1 VADEALISD
10 AIEGPM
16 DLVRDLVSLGRSAR
30 EDARIKV
37 RQPLTKVIVDGKYKE
52 TLGDLTQLL
61 MEELNIKTVDF
72 EDNLGAFMNYTVKPN
87 FKVAGPILGK
97 KVKLLGRAMATVDAP
112 ALVAAT
118 SAGKAFP
125 VTVGDD
131 TIEVTPEM
139 VDVRISAKEGFD
151 VQTEGEH
158 FVIIDTTLTPALIAE
173 GIAREC
179 VSKVQQMRKNN
190 GFEVTDH
197 IRIAYKA
204 DDEAAAAIQAYGDF
218 IKKET
223 LAVSLTACEGGEVC
237 DLNGHDTEIAL
248 ERVQA

>member
-1 VADEALISD
+1 
-10 AIEGPM
+10 M
-16 DLVRDLVSLGRSAR
+16 
-30 EDARIKV
+30 
-37 RQPLTKVIVDGKYKE
+37 
-52 TLGDLTQLL
+52 
-61 MEELNIKTVDF
+61 
-72 EDNLGAFMNYTVKPN
+72 
-87 FKVAGPILGK
+87 
-97 KVKLLGRAMATVDAP
+97 
-112 ALVAAT
+112 AAT

-151 VQTEGEH
+151 VQTEGEL
-158 FVIIDTTLTPALIAE
+158 VIIDTTLTPALIAE

-197 IRIAYKA
+197 IRRRQGA

-223 LAVSLTACEGGEVC
+223 LGGQP
-237 DLNGHDTEIAL
+237 DGL
-248 ERVQA
+248 